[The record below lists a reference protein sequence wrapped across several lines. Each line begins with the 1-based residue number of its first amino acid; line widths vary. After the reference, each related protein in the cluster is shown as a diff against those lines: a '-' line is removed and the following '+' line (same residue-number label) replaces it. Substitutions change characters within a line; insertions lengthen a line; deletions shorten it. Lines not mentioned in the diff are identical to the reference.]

1 MTALTDHARYNL
13 TAARELLRHADPV
26 FAEAVLEGTD
36 HPRAR
41 QILTLVRSR
50 AIAAAIREIEDAL
63 ADGSGSARA

>member
-26 FAEAVLEGTD
+26 FAEAELEGTE

-41 QILTLVRSR
+41 PILTLVRSR

-63 ADGSGSARA
+63 ANGG